1 MYVLFALLIIY
12 QKHRIDFFTTY
23 IQQRRGAI
31 FFRLTTTDMSF
42 EIHTTTV
49 VEKDIYIYITLAN
62 GGTYAGKYLRDGWV
76 RNLDLTQFI
85 YTTYSLFSDSG
96 KQSVE
101 NH

>member
-1 MYVLFALLIIY
+1 MYILFALLIIY

-49 VEKDIYIYITLAN
+49 VEKDIYIYHPVSYTHLTLPTKA
-62 GGTYAGKYLRDGWV
+62 
-76 RNLDLTQFI
+76 
-85 YTTYSLFSDSG
+85 
-96 KQSVE
+96 
-101 NH
+101 

>member
-49 VEKDIYIYITLAN
+49 VEKDIYIYISPWRMVGPTREN
-62 GGTYAGKYLRDGWV
+62 IYATVGSVTWTSH
-76 RNLDLTQFI
+76 NLFI
-85 YTTYSLFSDSG
+85 LPILCFLIQG
-96 KQSVE
+96 
-101 NH
+101 NNL

>member
-49 VEKDIYIYITLAN
+49 VEKDIYIYIYHL
-62 GGTYAGKYLRDGWV
+62 GEWWDLRGKISTRRLGP
-76 RNLDLTQFI
+76 
-85 YTTYSLFSDSG
+85 
-96 KQSVE
+96 
-101 NH
+101 